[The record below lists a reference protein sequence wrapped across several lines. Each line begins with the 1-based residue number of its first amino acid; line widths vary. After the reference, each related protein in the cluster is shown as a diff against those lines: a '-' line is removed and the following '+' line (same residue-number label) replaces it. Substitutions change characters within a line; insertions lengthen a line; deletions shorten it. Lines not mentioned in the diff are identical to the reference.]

1 MRKRINLLFLG
12 LLFTSIWSYSQTLE
26 TKFQAIIDSIY
37 TANHTSVGIMVH
49 VEYPEQGISW
59 SGASG
64 YSNKTTKNKL
74 EPNQPALIASCTKSY
89 VSATILCLVE
99 EKRLDIHQP
108 IEGLLSEKTK
118 NLFIQGGYALDS
130 IAIKH
135 LLSHTS
141 GIDDYA
147 NKKAYHD
154 FVNENQKHR
163 WTRDEQLERAIK
175 LGKPLGIPGATFSY
189 ADANY
194 LLLTEIIENIT
205 QKPFYTAIRE
215 LLRYDTL
222 GLNNTWFPTLEE
234 KPKKTESLVHQY
246 WGEYNWDSYNHDIS
260 WDLYGGG
267 GIACNTEDL
276 ARFYYSLFNYKII
289 KDPSVLDLI
298 FTKIHTNDSVQQK
311 YYLGVAQEEY
321 KGLKAYGHGGF
332 WGTKVLYFP
341 ELDCSISIYVLDKD
355 RANLRKLVIDKIV
368 GIIIG

>member
-1 MRKRINLLFLG
+1 MGKRINLLFLG
-12 LLFTSIWSYSQTLE
+12 LLFTSSWSYSQSLE

-37 TANHTSVGIMVH
+37 SANHTSVGIMVH
-49 VEYPEQGISW
+49 VEYPKQGISW

-64 YSNKTTKNKL
+64 YSDKNTKNKL
-74 EPNQPALIASCTKSY
+74 EPNQPALIASCTKTY
-89 VSATILCLVE
+89 ISATILRLVE
-99 EKRLDIHQP
+99 EKKLDIHQP
-108 IEGLLSEKTK
+108 IEGLLTEKTK
-118 NLFIQGGYALDS
+118 NMFNQDGYALDS

-154 FVNENQKHR
+154 FVDKNQKHR

-175 LGKPLGIPGATFSY
+175 GGKPLGIPGATFSY

-205 QKPFYTAIRE
+205 QKPFYAAIRE
-215 LLRYDTL
+215 LLRYDAL

-234 KPKKTESLVHQY
+234 KPKKVESFVHQY
-246 WGEYNWDSYNHDIS
+246 WGEYKWDSYNHDIS

-267 GIACNTEDL
+267 GIACSTEDL
-276 ARFYYSLFNYKII
+276 ARFYQNLFNYKII
-289 KDPSVLDLI
+289 KDTSVFDLI
-298 FTKIHTNDSVQQK
+298 FTKIQTNDAVQHN
-311 YYLGVAQEEY
+311 YYLGLALEEY

-332 WGTKVLYFP
+332 WGTKALYFP

-355 RANLRKLVIDKIV
+355 RANLRRIVIDKIV
-368 GIIIG
+368 ETLIG